1 MHYFFKT
8 FNVIKNVD
16 IVKSKHNTNKQRFH
30 RVMNFVYGYLVWLTV
45 SIEYSL
51 SEQKSFFVSNYG
63 AYPNDNLDDTYA
75 IQLAINEAS
84 NYEFVSDIIFGYGIY
99 SISSTISIH
108 NATNLTILGQGIDQ
122 TFLIGL
128 NQVAIFFIHFCQ
140 GLKLISFSMDY
151 DPLPFT
157 AGYVI
162 NVNDKYLDV
171 QIVPPHQTDID
182 RQVHGFY
189 RYDPVQKRP
198 AFGSN
203 TYGIYQKPPTDVNT
217 TIVSPGVLRLPL
229 TSPLKFVKGDAIVA
243 RYVFTNHTI
252 YAEDVTDFTIQ
263 SIGIYTSWSM
273 GIVTLRVKRFNITNY
288 HVKARN
294 GRWLSLNQ
302 DCMHFVDTRE
312 YISISDSVCEAMGD
326 DALNVHATFL
336 LVTKIINSTSIIIE
350 ATNGTTILDVGIGTN
365 LEFSSK
371 QQPYTVHGKGTIAS
385 LIFNSTNSRKI
396 TFTSSVN
403 VSLNDWVCVADT
415 PFLTIRNFTVANNR
429 ARGVLLET
437 RNIDLRQSI
446 FNRTSGPAVLI
457 QPSMYWHEGPVARNI
472 TLIENIYIENNEG
485 ITQEQGII
493 TILPDP
499 VQLVPVINDIRIQSS
514 TFYFGTY
521 SQGLLQSNNVNNVLI
536 SGNYIATNNLTSFI
550 MVCNS
555 RNISAE
561 NNCVITNQTKINTY
575 YTFNTNIPCSMN
587 LSSLIHLPASAFNSS
602 FPPPVIRKDAS

>member
-1 MHYFFKT
+1 
-8 FNVIKNVD
+8 
-16 IVKSKHNTNKQRFH
+16 
-30 RVMNFVYGYLVWLTV
+30 MNFVYGYLVWLTV

-63 AYPNDNLDDTYA
+63 AYPNDNLDDTDA

-198 AFGSN
+198 AFGPN

-229 TSPLKFVKGDAIVA
+229 TSPLEFVKGDAIVA

-336 LVTKIINSTSIIIE
+336 LVTKIINRTSIIIE
-350 ATNGTTILDVGIGTN
+350 ATNGTTVLDVGIGTN

-550 MVCNS
+550 MICNS

-561 NNCVITNQTKINTY
+561 NNCVITNQTKIDTY